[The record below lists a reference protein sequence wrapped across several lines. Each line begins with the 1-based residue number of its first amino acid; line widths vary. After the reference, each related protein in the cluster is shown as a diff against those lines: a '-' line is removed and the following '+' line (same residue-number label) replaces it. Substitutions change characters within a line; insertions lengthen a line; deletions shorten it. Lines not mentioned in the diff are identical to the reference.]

1 MKKLFS
7 LLISLILASFI
18 FAETTITKTP
28 NYILEKES
36 VCSVSQNA
44 ILATNEVVY
53 SAINDRQCLFW
64 LVNNSNYDIIYSAN
78 YNKKTSKS
86 KKDIRLCRDVDRC
99 IFNG

>member
-18 FAETTITKTP
+18 FAETPITKPP
-28 NYILEKES
+28 NYIFEKES
-36 VCSVSQNA
+36 ICTVSQTSV
-44 ILATNEVVY
+44 LATNEVVY
-53 SAINDRQCLFW
+53 SANVERQCLFW
-64 LVNNSNYDIIYSAN
+64 LVNNSIYNIIYSAN

-99 IFNG
+99 RFNG